1 MPEIILDTF
10 DPDILIKKIVTFL
23 KSKHINEISL
33 NYFSLEIDDEI
44 KKTISIDQLQD
55 KWVDLYEADEG
66 HIYFNVESISCSFEY
81 DNSNMVI
88 KFPEKFKEEME
99 TFNQNLL

>member
-10 DPDILIKKIVTFL
+10 DPDILIKKIVAFL
-23 KSKHINEISL
+23 KSKDIIEVNVQ
-33 NYFSLEIDDEI
+33 YFSLEIDDEI
-44 KKTISIDQLQD
+44 KETISVDQLQD

-66 HIYFNVESISCSFEY
+66 HICINVISVSCSFEY
-81 DNSNMVI
+81 DTSNMMM